1 MIRPR
6 RALGWLAAAAAGLV
20 LVGCVA
26 GRREFSASI
35 PEIDTG
41 TFSAGI
47 PDILWNTQGQERTA
61 EQQAYGSAGL
71 IAWPT
76 AVVSVYLDATDGTA
90 WDEES
95 IAESRAKLDLA
106 VDWIDSQAARYGM
119 NTTIY
124 HDDGTED
131 SGLFYRE
138 TFDGSFVGGV
148 DGEESQALYA
158 RISALCRSLDSQSLH
173 QKYNTSSVAFLFFL
187 PVSGSSYSIVHYLE
201 DGGANYYEYSILY
214 AGDAYTDAPETPAVY
229 AHELLHQYG
238 APDLYEGSSDYYVTP
253 MLSRYVAMHWPDA
266 IMYDTYNPDGSMSWD
281 EITQQLCPLTAY
293 RLGLCTTFAGLESWP
308 DAGGNPP
315 GTFAEAP
322 APTVELAQGVAL

>member
-1 MIRPR
+1 MIRR
-6 RALGWLAAAAAGLV
+6 RALGWLAAAAAGL
-20 LVGCVA
+20 LLAGCVA
-26 GRREFSASI
+26 GRREFSAVI
-35 PEIDTG
+35 PEIDSGRSST
-41 TFSAGI
+41 AI
-47 PDILWNTQGQERTA
+47 PHILDNTQGQQRTE
-61 EQQAYGSAGL
+61 EQKAYGSAGL

-76 AVVSVYLDATDGTA
+76 AVVSVYLDSTDGTA
-90 WDEES
+90 WDEAS
-95 IAESRAKLDLA
+95 IAETRAKLDLA
-106 VDWIDSQAARYGM
+106 VDWIDGQAARYGM
-119 NTTIY
+119 STTLY

-148 DGEESQALYA
+148 DGEESEALYA
-158 RISALCRSLDSQSLH
+158 RISALCRSLDSRALH

-201 DGGANYYEYSILY
+201 DGSANYYEYSILY

-253 MLSRYVAMHWPDA
+253 MLSRYVALHWPDA

-281 EITQQLCPLTAY
+281 EIPQQLCPLTAY
-293 RLGLCTTFAGLESWP
+293 RLGLCSSFAGLESWP
-308 DAGGNPP
+308 DVGGNPP
-315 GTFAEAP
+315 GTFAEEA
-322 APTVELAQGVAL
+322 VEESNLRQEVAV